1 MKLSIIIPYH
11 ATLELTHRLLNVLL
25 PQLTDECELCIVD
38 DDVNTVEL
46 DEYADNN
53 VKIIHHKE
61 NSGCAGKPRNTGID
75 NTIGKY
81 IVFIDSDDMISQN
94 YIEKILNK
102 INTSNFDHCF
112 FSWKFLNSGE
122 KIIIKDTPPQWNCC
136 VWNCIYKREAIGDIR
151 FNETMKIAE
160 DYDFNSK
167 VRKGK
172 KENIEDILYFYNEG
186 RVGSIMTG
194 G

>member
-1 MKLSIIIPYH
+1 MKLSIIIPYYK
-11 ATLELTHRLLNVLL
+11 TLELTKKLLNVLK
-25 PQLTDECELCIVD
+25 PQLSDEVEVLIVNNSDSDNFDDYQTKTLYCES
-38 DDVNTVEL
+38 NGT
-46 DEYADNN
+46 A
-53 VKIIHHKE
+53 
-61 NSGCAGKPRNTGID
+61 SRPRNIGLD
-75 NTIGKY
+75 NAKGKY
-81 IVFIDSDDMISQN
+81 ITFIDSDDLVSED
-94 YIEKILNK
+94 YIKKILHK
-102 INTSNFDHCF
+102 INTSNFDYCF
-112 FSWKFLNSGE
+112 FSWKFLKSDE